1 MPDPSESDG
10 AVPRRLIGRRAI
22 VTGAGAGIGRAI
34 AQRFSVEGARVM
46 VADVDARAADT
57 VSRDLG
63 PPAFPHVVDI
73 SNEDSAAAMIDRA
86 REEWGGLDVLVN
98 NAGVGIAATTPD
110 TDTADWRRVL
120 DVCLT
125 GTFFGM
131 KHAIPVIRDSGGGA
145 IINMSSVAA
154 LVGVSD
160 RAAYC
165 AAKGGILALTRAAAI
180 DHVAEGVRV
189 NCIAPGTV
197 DTPWVQR
204 ITSGYDDPE
213 AARSAMEERQ
223 PHGRLVSPEEIA
235 AMAAYLAS
243 DEAASVIGAAMVVDG
258 GMTAR

>member
-1 MPDPSESDG
+1 M
-10 AVPRRLIGRRAI
+10 
-22 VTGAGAGIGRAI
+22 
-34 AQRFSVEGARVM
+34 
-46 VADVDARAADT
+46 
-57 VSRDLG
+57 
-63 PPAFPHVVDI
+63 
-73 SNEDSAAAMIDRA
+73 
-86 REEWGGLDVLVN
+86 
-98 NAGVGIAATTPD
+98 
-110 TDTADWRRVL
+110 DWRRVL

-125 GTFFGM
+125 GTFFAM
-131 KHAIPVIRDSGGGA
+131 KYAIPVIRDSGGGA

-204 ITSGYDDPE
+204 ITSGYDDPQ

>member
-1 MPDPSESDG
+1 MSEPEQLIPS
-10 AVPRRLIGRRAI
+10 RLTGRRAI

-34 AQRFSVEGARVM
+34 AIRLAAEGARVM
-46 VADVDARAADT
+46 VADVDGEAAEAVAGEIGPTAFAHEVD
-57 VSRDLG
+57 VS
-63 PPAFPHVVDI
+63 
-73 SNEDSAAAMIDRA
+73 SEDSAAAMIARA
-86 REEWGGLDVLVN
+86 GEEWGGLDVLVN
-98 NAGVGIAATTPD
+98 NAGIGIAATTPD
-110 TDTADWRRVL
+110 TDAADWHRVL
-120 DVCLT
+120 DVCLS

-131 KHAIPVIRDSGGGA
+131 KHAIPLIRDSGGGA

-154 LVGVSD
+154 LVGVAD

-180 DHVAEGVRV
+180 DHVAEGIRV

-197 DTPWVQR
+197 DTPWVKR
-204 ITSGYDDPE
+204 ITSGYDDPQK
-213 AARSAMEERQ
+213 ARSAMEERQ
-223 PHGRLVSPEEIA
+223 PHGRLVSPDEIA